1 MPRCRFQFGC
11 WTEMHIGCMFCSL
24 WCACAHTHTATDVCV
39 SVQSSRRLNALLL
52 HSAIAEH
59 LAHRRAEISLTH
71 TLLQLWISP
80 SLSCC
85 LCNGATLSSSHLNV
99 SFLCRLPTIRRS
111 LRSLSL
117 SLSARPGSDLPP
129 PSEHQRCWRG
139 CLSHLPYLADPF
151 IFFKRGE
158 GAEANCGF
166 QTSCVQF
173 SCGSAPARA
182 SAVAAEM
189 LQRWLIFR
197 LTRRWPRLSHLG
209 LYMVARA
216 RVKEIPRFDT
226 LIENVSVNSAR
237 SEKVSGSESWS
248 DRVPLHVL
256 PNLCV
261 GFLQAF
267 QSAPKFKNIDVKAI
281 WRL

>member
-117 SLSARPGSDLPP
+117 SLSLPGLALISHHRLSIKGVEEVGSPTSHTSPIPSSSSNVGKVQRLTVAFKRLVFNFPAALLRPGPPLSPLRCYRDGWSLDWLGDDPGSHIWGSICLP
-129 PSEHQRCWRG
+129 ERG
-139 CLSHLPYLADPF
+139 WKKSLAL
-151 IFFKRGE
+151 IHWLK
-158 GAEANCGF
+158 
-166 QTSCVQF
+166 TSRWIVLV
-173 SCGSAPARA
+173 ARR
-182 SAVAAEM
+182 S
-189 LQRWLIFR
+189 
-197 LTRRWPRLSHLG
+197 LG
-209 LYMVARA
+209 LNPGQTECLCMFSPICAWAFCRHSS
-216 RVKEIPRFDT
+216 
-226 LIENVSVNSAR
+226 L
-237 SEKVSGSESWS
+237 
-248 DRVPLHVL
+248 L
-256 PNLCV
+256 P
-261 GFLQAF
+261 
-267 QSAPKFKNIDVKAI
+267 SSKT
-281 WRL
+281 